1 MTHDARGEADGEV
14 ILYPYHPRV
23 VHFPIALGLVA
34 AACLAWG
41 LWRGRERW
49 TGYGRTSL
57 LFAWLGT
64 LAAALTGLVD
74 QSYAAQT
81 QAVTDAIN
89 RHITAGVALIVVL
102 GLALYWPLRDRRL
115 FAAGGKR
122 TAYVALLALGV
133 ALILLE
139 GWLGGQLV
147 YHLHVGV
154 L

>member
-1 MTHDARGEADGEV
+1 M
-14 ILYPYHPRV
+14 ILYPYHPRL
-23 VHFPIALGLVA
+23 VHFPIALGLAAVA
-34 AACLAWG
+34 FIAWG
-41 LWRGRERW
+41 LLRGQERW

-57 LFAWLGT
+57 LLAWIGA
-64 LAAALTGLVD
+64 LAAALTGLID
-74 QSYAAQT
+74 QSYASSAP
-81 QAVTDAIN
+81 AVTDAIN
-89 RHITAGVALIVVL
+89 RHITVGLALIVVL

-122 TAYVALLALGV
+122 AGYLALLALAAG
-133 ALILLE
+133 LILLE